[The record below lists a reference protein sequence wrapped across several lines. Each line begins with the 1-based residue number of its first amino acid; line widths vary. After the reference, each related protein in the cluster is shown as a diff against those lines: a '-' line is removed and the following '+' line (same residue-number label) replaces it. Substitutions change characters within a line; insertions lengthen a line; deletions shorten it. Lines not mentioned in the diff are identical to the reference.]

1 MRTIVGLAA
10 VGPLVVAAGL
20 YSAGITRAQTAGG
33 GNGPAA
39 NGGGNHGGQGRRGR
53 FRGNPQQ
60 FFQRMQQRMLD
71 RIKKQLKV
79 SDDVWTVLK
88 PRLQKVQQMEFQN
101 RMARF
106 MGGPG
111 GPGGRRGRR
120 GRGPGMFNQSANPIV
135 AAEQKLRTT
144 LQDPNAKTPQ
154 IKAAL
159 AALQQ
164 ARADAKAKLN
174 AAQND
179 LRQLLTLRQEAD
191 LVLDGMLNY

>member
-10 VGPLVVAAGL
+10 VATLVLATVL
-20 YSAGITRAQTAGG
+20 YSAGVTRAQSAGG
-33 GNGPAA
+33 GNRPAA
-39 NGGGNHGGQGRRGR
+39 NGGPGRGGR

-79 SDDVWTVLK
+79 TGDVWTVLK
-88 PRLQKVQQMEFQN
+88 PRVQKVQQLVFQN
-101 RMARF
+101 RMSHF
-106 MGGPG
+106 MG
-111 GPGGRRGRR
+111 GPGGRRGRLGR
-120 GRGPGMFNQSANPIV
+120 GRGPGMFNSSTNPVV

-144 LQDPNAKTPQ
+144 LRDPNAKASQ

-174 AAQND
+174 AARGN
-179 LRQLLTLRQEAD
+179 LRQLLTIRQEAD
-191 LVLDGMLNY
+191 LVLDGLLNY